1 MRGMKTY
8 TDALHLP
15 VVLAEA
21 GGVLPSTNGEPMPA
35 TLESTTD
42 HHRVSAFDLV
52 ASQPWAILPGMLET
66 ISAIA
71 RRQNES
77 VDALEARM
85 GRPLQNTRSVTVR
98 DGVAVVPVVGP
109 VFRYANL
116 FTDISGAT
124 SLDVLAREFAQADA
138 DPAVKSIVLNF
149 NTPGGQASGISEF
162 AALVRGASKPVVA
175 FVEQA
180 ASAGYWMASA
190 ASEIVIGSTGE
201 AGSVGAVFS
210 IDTSRSRGSVVEIVS
225 SQSPKK
231 RPDVNTPEGRSQLQV
246 RADKWAQ
253 AFIDDVAVGRKVS
266 VEHVLAHFGQGDM
279 RMGMEAVDAGMADRM
294 ATLEEV
300 IAGLSGKSV
309 KGAIM
314 ANEAGA
320 PEAQTPAIDRVYLA
334 ANHPDLVTALQA
346 EGATAER
353 ERILGVQAQGAKLP
367 GHDKLIAALVADGTS
382 TAADAAMQILTAEQA
397 IAGQRREA
405 LQADRLNPV
414 HFAAAPSAS
423 EDAALDT
430 AAAADADANL
440 PVETRCENQW
450 KKDASLHREFTSLS
464 AYTAYTKAT
473 ESGRARVLAKN

>member
-8 TDALHLP
+8 AAALHLP
-15 VVLAEA
+15 VVLADPA
-21 GGVLPSTNGEPMPA
+21 GGALPSIDGEPIPS
-35 TLESTTD
+35 TLEYTPD

-77 VDALEARM
+77 VEALEARM

-190 ASEIVIGSTGE
+190 AGEIVISSTGE

-210 IDTSRSRGSVVEIVS
+210 IDTSRSRGNVVEIVS

-231 RPDVNTPEGRSQLQV
+231 RPDVNTPEGRSQIQV

-253 AFIDDVAVGRKVS
+253 AFIEDVAVGRKVS
-266 VEHVLAHFGQGDM
+266 VDHVLAQFGQGDM
-279 RMGMEAVDAGMADRM
+279 LMGAEALQHGMADRV
-294 ATLEEV
+294 ATLEETIV
-300 IAGLSGKSV
+300 RLA
-309 KGAIM
+309 KG
-314 ANEAGA
+314 G
-320 PEAQTPAIDRVYLA
+320 RVGGPMRRA
-334 ANHPDLVTALQA
+334 ADF
-346 EGATAER
+346 ER
-353 ERILGVQAQGAKLP
+353 ERLALG
-367 GHDKLIAALVADGTS
+367 
-382 TAADAAMQILTAEQA
+382 
-397 IAGQRREA
+397 
-405 LQADRLNPV
+405 
-414 HFAAAPSAS
+414 
-423 EDAALDT
+423 
-430 AAAADADANL
+430 
-440 PVETRCENQW
+440 
-450 KKDASLHREFTSLS
+450 
-464 AYTAYTKAT
+464 
-473 ESGRARVLAKN
+473 